1 MALNLKDKKSLSQQI
16 LPEVDF
22 NVTPTG
28 ITISASDRLSNPRF
42 IPFNHPGR
50 CRECKSTEVEIDFI
64 VTKEGVTIFCNRVK
78 GNQFV
83 PFDTIYELPGHCFFK
98 IKNKARVVNINHS
111 TPVSTPIDHFLSQ
124 NHVEKSKEIFPL
136 EIQVKTEEPAI
147 EEVNEENRKRR
158 STSEPL
164 IEEIPIHSP
173 TLAQNLKDII
183 YPTSV

>member
-83 PFDTIYELPGHCFFK
+83 PFDTIYELP
-98 IKNKARVVNINHS
+98 
-111 TPVSTPIDHFLSQ
+111 
-124 NHVEKSKEIFPL
+124 